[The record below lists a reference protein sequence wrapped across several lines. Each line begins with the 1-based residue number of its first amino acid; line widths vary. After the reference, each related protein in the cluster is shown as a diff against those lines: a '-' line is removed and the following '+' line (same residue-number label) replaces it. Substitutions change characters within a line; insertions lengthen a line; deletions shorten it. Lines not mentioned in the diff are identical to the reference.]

1 MTKRKSWPGAAVI
14 VPLCLLGFLFGAC
27 GKKAPPEP
35 PFEKKLPRVNDLQA
49 VVEASGVRLTWTIAA
64 PDKEVVGFNVYR
76 SKPRPEVSD
85 CPGCTRDFELITTVK
100 VKTGESRFQMVDSY
114 REGKGRFYY
123 QVVPFDKRDRAG
135 PESNEA
141 KVLVE

>member
-1 MTKRKSWPGAAVI
+1 
-14 VPLCLLGFLFGAC
+14 
-27 GKKAPPEP
+27 
-35 PFEKKLPRVNDLQA
+35 
-49 VVEASGVRLTWTIAA
+49 
-64 PDKEVVGFNVYR
+64 
-76 SKPRPEVSD
+76 
-85 CPGCTRDFELITTVK
+85 
-100 VKTGESRFQMVDSY
+100 MVDSY